1 MKTCACAWQ
10 QWKQPSISHCMASD
24 QPNNQK
30 WYPPWGGHLSSVLVA
45 FPACK
50 KWFPHYQR
58 DSWARTLA
66 GAVFPVSCVSMT
78 NACQHCV
85 HGCLRRSERGSLTEG
100 HSVGSNFNFF
110 ALFAFFNS
118 VSLSVLIEQLAENSA
133 HVTYAWIIVAILV
146 PDTYILVLI
155 SKVDLME
162 SSTVFFY
169 DPVDLTWHDSSRN
182 TTRIVLDKIKRL
194 L

>member
-1 MKTCACAWQ
+1 MGTWVCAGLVLVRNGDGVCVGWMLISNEDMCVCLTTMEAAEV
-10 QWKQPSISHCMASD
+10 SHCMASD

-66 GAVFPVSCVSMT
+66 GSVFPVSCVSMT
-78 NACQHCV
+78 HACQHCA
-85 HGCLRRSERGSLTEG
+85 HGFLRCSERGSLTEG
-100 HSVGSNFNFF
+100 KSAGSNFNFF

-118 VSLSVLIEQLAENSA
+118 VSLSALIEQLAENSA

-146 PDTYILVLI
+146 PDTYIYI
-155 SKVDLME
+155 
-162 SSTVFFY
+162 
-169 DPVDLTWHDSSRN
+169 
-182 TTRIVLDKIKRL
+182 
-194 L
+194 